1 MIGQAI
7 GLLQNSFNQAWVPW
21 AFQKLKGGSENDKS
35 RMVKIT
41 YYYLIGILLLVF
53 FLWLMLPIIYT
64 YFIGDRFSEGMQ
76 LVLWIALGF
85 AFNGMYK
92 MVSVYIYY
100 LEKTFIIAM
109 TSFGVAIVN
118 VILNFMFIP
127 KYGLQGAAVAT
138 MIAMGLQFI
147 VTWGVSSRLIDMPWF
162 WKRK

>member
-1 MIGQAI
+1 
-7 GLLQNSFNQAWVPW
+7 
-21 AFQKLKGGSENDKS
+21 
-35 RMVKIT
+35 
-41 YYYLIGILLLVF
+41 
-53 FLWLMLPIIYT
+53 
-64 YFIGDRFSEGMQ
+64 MQ